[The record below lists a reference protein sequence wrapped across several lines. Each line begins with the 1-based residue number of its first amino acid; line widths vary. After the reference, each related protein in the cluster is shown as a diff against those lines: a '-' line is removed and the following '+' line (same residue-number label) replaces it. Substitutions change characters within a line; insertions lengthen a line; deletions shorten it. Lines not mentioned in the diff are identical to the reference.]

1 MKKADYVLA
10 LKDNQPELHK
20 NVRMYFDSFRNEM
33 ESEETLDKGHGRTER
48 REYRLLTDISW
59 LG

>member
-20 NVRMYFDSFRNEM
+20 NVRMYFGSFRNEM
-33 ESEETLDKGHGRTER
+33 ESEETLDKGHGRR
-48 REYRLLTDISW
+48 NVVNTDF
-59 LG
+59 